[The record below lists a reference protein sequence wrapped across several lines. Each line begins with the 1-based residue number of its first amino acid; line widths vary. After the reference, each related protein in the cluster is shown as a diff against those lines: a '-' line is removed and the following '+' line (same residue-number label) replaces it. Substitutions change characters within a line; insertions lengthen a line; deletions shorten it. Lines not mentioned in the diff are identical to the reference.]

1 MRELT
6 VEVSEELRSAWPQF
20 RGAAVFADVV
30 NTQYDE
36 ALWKRIEEYIE
47 RHVSLSDRYIG
58 RPYQLGIYQ

>member
-1 MRELT
+1 MREIT

-36 ALWKRIEEYIE
+36 ALWKRIEERSEE
-47 RHVSLSDRYIG
+47 RR
-58 RPYQLGIYQ
+58 